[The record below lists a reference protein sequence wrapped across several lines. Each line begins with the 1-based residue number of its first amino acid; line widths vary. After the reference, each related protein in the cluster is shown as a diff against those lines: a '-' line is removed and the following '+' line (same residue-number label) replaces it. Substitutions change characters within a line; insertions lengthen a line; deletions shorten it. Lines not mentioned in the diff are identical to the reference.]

1 MLLISFGDEF
11 IILSTFPCPIT
22 EYAVFPIPVSKNR
35 VPISFSLLLLSF
47 IKYSFSPEIWILLV
61 IFTISLSK
69 SKYLSVLSIIN
80 ETSAFV
86 AGFFSFPPEKITSWL
101 SLALMFLYD
110 CSPKTHR
117 TASKIFDFPLPFGPT
132 IDVIPRLKSMYTLS
146 PKDLKPFISTAF
158 RYIFS
163 PKSSIINTIL
173 YHINKKI
180 TLLLFLSVNK
190 IL

>member
-1 MLLISFGDEF
+1 ML
-11 IILSTFPCPIT
+11 
-22 EYAVFPIPVSKNR
+22 
-35 VPISFSLLLLSF
+35 
-47 IKYSFSPEIWILLV
+47 
-61 IFTISLSK
+61 LSK
-69 SKYLSVLSIIN
+69 SKYLSELSIIN

-132 IDVIPRLKSMYTLS
+132 IDVIPRLKSIYTLS

-163 PKSSIINTIL
+163 P
-173 YHINKKI
+173 INKY
-180 TLLLFLSVNK
+180 
-190 IL
+190 